1 MNARGPQEQRPQ
13 QGVQC
18 SYSPLYQAAYMLGGL
33 QIRAL
38 QEQLVGSG
46 EMTEREFHDTIL
58 KGGRMPIEMVRARLP
73 GEAPPRGFR
82 AEWRFYGDPM

>member
-1 MNARGPQEQRPQ
+1 
-13 QGVQC
+13 
-18 SYSPLYQAAYMLGGL
+18 MLGGL

-73 GEAPPRGFR
+73 GEAPPRVSGR
-82 AEWRFYGDPM
+82 NGGSTGIRCRDQPCCALHSSSSPASRSRFSAT